1 MEKEELL
8 QRINK
13 SVPLMAEL
21 AKAENVIS
29 DYPKVKSKA
38 YKWIMLSLWPAF
50 LGILFLVGFLTATE
64 DKLKF
69 FLITLI
75 LFVPTTLA
83 IVAFI
88 KKKQKYDEA
97 VKKSKDIE
105 NDPTLSWLPISYRNS
120 YAFSY
125 ISDYITS
132 GRADTLKEALNDFE
146 AYQKNLL
153 LAASLNRPLS

>member
-8 QRINK
+8 QKIDK
-13 SVPLMAEL
+13 LVPLMAEL

-50 LGILFLVGFLTATE
+50 LGILFFFGFLTATE

-75 LFVPTTLA
+75 LFVPTALA
-83 IVAFI
+83 IVASS
-88 KKKQKYDEA
+88 KKKQKYDDA
-97 VKKSKDIE
+97 VKKVKEIE
-105 NDPTLSWLPISYRNS
+105 NDPALSWIPISYRNS

-125 ISDYITS
+125 ISDCITS

-146 AYQKNLL
+146 SYQKNLL
-153 LAASLNRPLS
+153 LAASLNRPHS